1 MKNKQKK
8 ISYYFDFSEV
18 LNYFFRKNDPN
29 KKSNFSL
36 KAMHTVNK
44 LSILIFLIGVMV
56 IIVRRIF
63 SWQEVFFFIVIF
75 LALSCQ
81 INEKS
86 EKRYNYLALGDS
98 YTIAESLNL
107 IDSYPHQLKNQL
119 KKIDS
124 VNIIAK
130 TGWTTGELI
139 DTLKAL
145 NINNKYDYVSLLIGV
160 NNQYREYDISIFE
173 KEFEYLLNLA
183 IQYVNDRSKVFVI
196 SIPDYGVT
204 PFGFKNRDKIYKE
217 IDQYNLIKRKIV
229 EKYNI
234 RFYDVTDISR
244 EAKEKKYLIA
254 EDSLH
259 PSREMYSLWVDRIL
273 NDFDR

>member
-1 MKNKQKK
+1 MTR
-8 ISYYFDFSEV
+8 S
-18 LNYFFRKNDPN
+18 FF
-29 KKSNFSL
+29 L
-36 KAMHTVNK
+36 
-44 LSILIFLIGVMV
+44 
-56 IIVRRIF
+56 
-63 SWQEVFFFIVIF
+63 IVIF
-75 LALSCQ
+75 LVLSCE
-81 INEKS
+81 INEKSEKS

-139 DTLKAL
+139 DTLKSL

-183 IQYVNDRSKVFVI
+183 IQYANDRSKVFVI

-259 PSREMYSLWVDRIL
+259 PSREMYSLWINRIL

>member
-1 MKNKQKK
+1 MTR
-8 ISYYFDFSEV
+8 SF
-18 LNYFFRKNDPN
+18 
-29 KKSNFSL
+29 
-36 KAMHTVNK
+36 
-44 LSILIFLIGVMV
+44 FLIV
-56 IIVRRIF
+56 IF
-63 SWQEVFFFIVIF
+63 F

-86 EKRYNYLALGDS
+86 EKIYNYLALGDS

-107 IDSYPHQLKNQL
+107 IDSYPYQLKNQL

-139 DTLKAL
+139 DTLKSL

-183 IQYVNDRSKVFVI
+183 IQYANDRSKVFVI
-196 SIPDYGVT
+196 SIPDYSVT

-217 IDQYNLIKRKIV
+217 INQYNLIKRKIV
-229 EKYNI
+229 KKYNI

-244 EAKEKKYLIA
+244 EAKEKEYLIA

>member
-1 MKNKQKK
+1 MTR
-8 ISYYFDFSEV
+8 S
-18 LNYFFRKNDPN
+18 FF
-29 KKSNFSL
+29 L
-36 KAMHTVNK
+36 
-44 LSILIFLIGVMV
+44 
-56 IIVRRIF
+56 
-63 SWQEVFFFIVIF
+63 IVIF

-86 EKRYNYLALGDS
+86 KKRYNYLALGDS

-139 DTLKAL
+139 DTLKYL

-183 IQYVNDRSKVFVI
+183 IQYANDRSKVFVI

-244 EAKEKKYLIA
+244 EAKEKKNLIA

-273 NDFDR
+273 NDFDI

>member
-1 MKNKQKK
+1 MYKRQ
-8 ISYYFDFSEV
+8 
-18 LNYFFRKNDPN
+18 
-29 KKSNFSL
+29 
-36 KAMHTVNK
+36 
-44 LSILIFLIGVMV
+44 
-56 IIVRRIF
+56 
-63 SWQEVFFFIVIF
+63 
-75 LALSCQ
+75 LSCQ

-139 DTLKAL
+139 DTLKSL

-160 NNQYREYDISIFE
+160 NNQYREYNISIFE

-183 IQYVNDRSKVFVI
+183 IQYANDRSKVFVI

-259 PSREMYSLWVDRIL
+259 PSREMYSLWIDRIL

>member
-1 MKNKQKK
+1 MTR
-8 ISYYFDFSEV
+8 S
-18 LNYFFRKNDPN
+18 FF
-29 KKSNFSL
+29 L
-36 KAMHTVNK
+36 
-44 LSILIFLIGVMV
+44 
-56 IIVRRIF
+56 
-63 SWQEVFFFIVIF
+63 IVIF

-86 EKRYNYLALGDS
+86 KKRYNYLALGDS

-130 TGWTTGELI
+130 TGWTTGELT
-139 DTLKAL
+139 DTLKSL

-183 IQYVNDRSKVFVI
+183 IQYANDRSKVFVI

-273 NDFDR
+273 NDFDI

>member
-1 MKNKQKK
+1 MTR
-8 ISYYFDFSEV
+8 S
-18 LNYFFRKNDPN
+18 FF
-29 KKSNFSL
+29 L
-36 KAMHTVNK
+36 
-44 LSILIFLIGVMV
+44 
-56 IIVRRIF
+56 
-63 SWQEVFFFIVIF
+63 IVIF

-86 EKRYNYLALGDS
+86 KKRYNYLALGDS

-139 DTLKAL
+139 DTLKSL

-173 KEFEYLLNLA
+173 EEFEYLLNLA
-183 IQYVNDRSKVFVI
+183 IQYANDRSKVFVI

-273 NDFDR
+273 NDFDI

>member
-1 MKNKQKK
+1 MTR
-8 ISYYFDFSEV
+8 SF
-18 LNYFFRKNDPN
+18 
-29 KKSNFSL
+29 
-36 KAMHTVNK
+36 
-44 LSILIFLIGVMV
+44 FLIV
-56 IIVRRIF
+56 IF
-63 SWQEVFFFIVIF
+63 F

-86 EKRYNYLALGDS
+86 ENIYNYLALGDS

-139 DTLKAL
+139 DTLKSL

-183 IQYVNDRSKVFVI
+183 IQYANDRSKVFVI

-244 EAKEKKYLIA
+244 QAKEKKYLIA

>member
-1 MKNKQKK
+1 MTR
-8 ISYYFDFSEV
+8 S
-18 LNYFFRKNDPN
+18 FF
-29 KKSNFSL
+29 L
-36 KAMHTVNK
+36 
-44 LSILIFLIGVMV
+44 
-56 IIVRRIF
+56 
-63 SWQEVFFFIVIF
+63 IVIF
-75 LALSCQ
+75 LELSCQ

-139 DTLKAL
+139 DTLKSL

-173 KEFEYLLNLA
+173 EEFEYLLNLA
-183 IQYVNDRSKVFVI
+183 IQYANDRSKVFVI

-273 NDFDR
+273 NDFDI

>member
-1 MKNKQKK
+1 MTR
-8 ISYYFDFSEV
+8 S
-18 LNYFFRKNDPN
+18 
-29 KKSNFSL
+29 
-36 KAMHTVNK
+36 
-44 LSILIFLIGVMV
+44 
-56 IIVRRIF
+56 
-63 SWQEVFFFIVIF
+63 FFFIVIF
-75 LALSCQ
+75 FLAHSCQ

-86 EKRYNYLALGDS
+86 EKKYNYLALGDS

-107 IDSYPHQLKNQL
+107 IDSYPYQLKNQL

-139 DTLKAL
+139 DTLKSL
-145 NINNKYDYVSLLIGV
+145 NINYKYDYVSLLIGV

-183 IQYVNDRSKVFVI
+183 IQYANDRSKVFVI
-196 SIPDYGVT
+196 SIPDYSVT

-217 IDQYNLIKRKIV
+217 INQYNLIKRKIV
-229 EKYNI
+229 KKYNI

-244 EAKEKKYLIA
+244 EAKEKEYLIA

>member
-1 MKNKQKK
+1 MTR
-8 ISYYFDFSEV
+8 S
-18 LNYFFRKNDPN
+18 FF
-29 KKSNFSL
+29 L
-36 KAMHTVNK
+36 
-44 LSILIFLIGVMV
+44 
-56 IIVRRIF
+56 
-63 SWQEVFFFIVIF
+63 IVIF
-75 LALSCQ
+75 LELSCQ

-139 DTLKAL
+139 DTLKSL

-183 IQYVNDRSKVFVI
+183 IQYANDRSKVFVI

-273 NDFDR
+273 NDFDI

>member
-1 MKNKQKK
+1 MIRN
-8 ISYYFDFSEV
+8 
-18 LNYFFRKNDPN
+18 
-29 KKSNFSL
+29 
-36 KAMHTVNK
+36 
-44 LSILIFLIGVMV
+44 FLI
-56 IIVRRIF
+56 
-63 SWQEVFFFIVIF
+63 VFFFLTI
-75 LALSCQ
+75 SCQ
-81 INEKS
+81 TNEKS
-86 EKRYNYLALGDS
+86 EKSYNYLALGDS

-139 DTLKAL
+139 DTLNSL
-145 NINNKYDYVSLLIGV
+145 NINNKYEYVSLLIGV

-173 KEFEYLLNLA
+173 QEFEYLLKLA
-183 IQYVNDRSKVFVI
+183 IQYANDKSKVFVI

-229 EKYNI
+229 DKYNI
-234 RFYDVTDISR
+234 RFCDVTDISR
-244 EAKEKKYLIA
+244 EAREKKYLIA

-273 NDFDR
+273 NDFDI

>member
-1 MKNKQKK
+1 MTR
-8 ISYYFDFSEV
+8 S
-18 LNYFFRKNDPN
+18 FF
-29 KKSNFSL
+29 L
-36 KAMHTVNK
+36 
-44 LSILIFLIGVMV
+44 
-56 IIVRRIF
+56 
-63 SWQEVFFFIVIF
+63 IVIF
-75 LALSCQ
+75 LVFSCQ

-139 DTLKAL
+139 DTLKSL

-183 IQYVNDRSKVFVI
+183 IQYANDRSKVFVI

-259 PSREMYSLWVDRIL
+259 PSREMYSLWIDRIL

>member
-1 MKNKQKK
+1 MTR
-8 ISYYFDFSEV
+8 S
-18 LNYFFRKNDPN
+18 FF
-29 KKSNFSL
+29 L
-36 KAMHTVNK
+36 
-44 LSILIFLIGVMV
+44 
-56 IIVRRIF
+56 
-63 SWQEVFFFIVIF
+63 IVIF

-86 EKRYNYLALGDS
+86 KKRYNYLALGDS

-130 TGWTTGELI
+130 TGWTTGELT
-139 DTLKAL
+139 DTLKSL

-183 IQYVNDRSKVFVI
+183 IQYANDRSKVFVI

-217 IDQYNLIKRKIV
+217 INQYNLIKRKIV

-273 NDFDR
+273 NDFDI

>member
-1 MKNKQKK
+1 MTR
-8 ISYYFDFSEV
+8 S
-18 LNYFFRKNDPN
+18 FF
-29 KKSNFSL
+29 L
-36 KAMHTVNK
+36 
-44 LSILIFLIGVMV
+44 
-56 IIVRRIF
+56 
-63 SWQEVFFFIVIF
+63 IVIF

-139 DTLKAL
+139 DTLKSL

-183 IQYVNDRSKVFVI
+183 IQYANDRSKVFVI

-244 EAKEKKYLIA
+244 EAKEKK
-254 EDSLH
+254 
-259 PSREMYSLWVDRIL
+259 
-273 NDFDR
+273 N

>member
-1 MKNKQKK
+1 MTR
-8 ISYYFDFSEV
+8 S
-18 LNYFFRKNDPN
+18 FF
-29 KKSNFSL
+29 L
-36 KAMHTVNK
+36 
-44 LSILIFLIGVMV
+44 
-56 IIVRRIF
+56 
-63 SWQEVFFFIVIF
+63 IVIF
-75 LALSCQ
+75 LELSCQ

-139 DTLKAL
+139 DTLKSL
-145 NINNKYDYVSLLIGV
+145 DINNKYDYVSLLIGV

-173 KEFEYLLNLA
+173 EEFEYLLNLA
-183 IQYVNDRSKVFVI
+183 IQYANDRSKVFVI

-273 NDFDR
+273 NDFDI

>member
-1 MKNKQKK
+1 MTR
-8 ISYYFDFSEV
+8 S
-18 LNYFFRKNDPN
+18 FF
-29 KKSNFSL
+29 L
-36 KAMHTVNK
+36 
-44 LSILIFLIGVMV
+44 L
-56 IIVRRIF
+56 
-63 SWQEVFFFIVIF
+63 VIF
-75 LALSCQ
+75 LSLSCQ

-139 DTLKAL
+139 DTLKSL
-145 NINNKYDYVSLLIGV
+145 DINNKYDYVSLLIGV

-173 KEFEYLLNLA
+173 KEFKYLLNLA
-183 IQYVNDRSKVFVI
+183 IQYANDRSKVFVI

-244 EAKEKKYLIA
+244 EAKEKKNLIA

>member
-1 MKNKQKK
+1 MTR
-8 ISYYFDFSEV
+8 S
-18 LNYFFRKNDPN
+18 FF
-29 KKSNFSL
+29 L
-36 KAMHTVNK
+36 
-44 LSILIFLIGVMV
+44 
-56 IIVRRIF
+56 
-63 SWQEVFFFIVIF
+63 IVIF
-75 LALSCQ
+75 LVLSCE
-81 INEKS
+81 ISEKSEKS

-139 DTLKAL
+139 DTLKSL

-183 IQYVNDRSKVFVI
+183 IQYANDRSKVFVI

-259 PSREMYSLWVDRIL
+259 PSREMYSLWINRIL

>member
-1 MKNKQKK
+1 MTRN
-8 ISYYFDFSEV
+8 
-18 LNYFFRKNDPN
+18 FF
-29 KKSNFSL
+29 L
-36 KAMHTVNK
+36 
-44 LSILIFLIGVMV
+44 
-56 IIVRRIF
+56 
-63 SWQEVFFFIVIF
+63 IVIF
-75 LALSCQ
+75 FLGLSCQ

-107 IDSYPHQLKNQL
+107 IDSYPHQLKNEL
-119 KKIDS
+119 KKIDN

-139 DTLKAL
+139 DTLKSL
-145 NINNKYDYVSLLIGV
+145 DINNKYDYVSLLIGV
-160 NNQYREYDISIFE
+160 NNQYREFDISIFE
-173 KEFEYLLNLA
+173 KEFEYLLNLS
-183 IQYVNDRSKVFVI
+183 IQYAIDRSKVFVI

-229 EKYNI
+229 DKYNI

-273 NDFDR
+273 NDFDN

>member
-1 MKNKQKK
+1 MTR
-8 ISYYFDFSEV
+8 S
-18 LNYFFRKNDPN
+18 FF
-29 KKSNFSL
+29 L
-36 KAMHTVNK
+36 
-44 LSILIFLIGVMV
+44 
-56 IIVRRIF
+56 
-63 SWQEVFFFIVIF
+63 IVIF

-81 INEKS
+81 INEKG

-139 DTLKAL
+139 DTLKSL

-183 IQYVNDRSKVFVI
+183 IQYANDRSKVFVI

-229 EKYNI
+229 EKYNL

-244 EAKEKKYLIA
+244 EAKEKKNLIA

-273 NDFDR
+273 NDFDI

>member
-1 MKNKQKK
+1 MTR
-8 ISYYFDFSEV
+8 S
-18 LNYFFRKNDPN
+18 FF
-29 KKSNFSL
+29 L
-36 KAMHTVNK
+36 
-44 LSILIFLIGVMV
+44 
-56 IIVRRIF
+56 
-63 SWQEVFFFIVIF
+63 IVIF

-86 EKRYNYLALGDS
+86 EKGYNYLALGDS

-139 DTLKAL
+139 DTLKSL

-183 IQYVNDRSKVFVI
+183 IQYANDRSKVFVI

-259 PSREMYSLWVDRIL
+259 PSREMYSLWIDRIL

>member
-1 MKNKQKK
+1 MTR
-8 ISYYFDFSEV
+8 S
-18 LNYFFRKNDPN
+18 FF
-29 KKSNFSL
+29 L
-36 KAMHTVNK
+36 
-44 LSILIFLIGVMV
+44 
-56 IIVRRIF
+56 
-63 SWQEVFFFIVIF
+63 IVIF
-75 LALSCQ
+75 LELSCQ

-139 DTLKAL
+139 DTLKSL

-160 NNQYREYDISIFE
+160 NNQYREYNISIFE

-183 IQYVNDRSKVFVI
+183 IQYANDRSKVFVI

-273 NDFDR
+273 NDFDI

>member
-1 MKNKQKK
+1 MTR
-8 ISYYFDFSEV
+8 S
-18 LNYFFRKNDPN
+18 FF
-29 KKSNFSL
+29 L
-36 KAMHTVNK
+36 
-44 LSILIFLIGVMV
+44 
-56 IIVRRIF
+56 
-63 SWQEVFFFIVIF
+63 IVIF

-86 EKRYNYLALGDS
+86 KKRYNYLALGDS

-139 DTLKAL
+139 DTLKSL

-183 IQYVNDRSKVFVI
+183 IQYANDRSKVFVI

-273 NDFDR
+273 NDFDI

>member
-1 MKNKQKK
+1 MTR
-8 ISYYFDFSEV
+8 S
-18 LNYFFRKNDPN
+18 FF
-29 KKSNFSL
+29 L
-36 KAMHTVNK
+36 
-44 LSILIFLIGVMV
+44 
-56 IIVRRIF
+56 
-63 SWQEVFFFIVIF
+63 IVIF
-75 LALSCQ
+75 LATSCQ

-139 DTLKAL
+139 DTLKSL

-183 IQYVNDRSKVFVI
+183 IQYANDRSKVFVI

-273 NDFDR
+273 NDFDI

>member
-1 MKNKQKK
+1 MTR
-8 ISYYFDFSEV
+8 S
-18 LNYFFRKNDPN
+18 FF
-29 KKSNFSL
+29 L
-36 KAMHTVNK
+36 
-44 LSILIFLIGVMV
+44 
-56 IIVRRIF
+56 
-63 SWQEVFFFIVIF
+63 IVIF

-81 INEKS
+81 TNEKS

-139 DTLKAL
+139 DTLKSL

-173 KEFEYLLNLA
+173 EEFEYLLNLA
-183 IQYVNDRSKVFVI
+183 IQYANDRSKVFVI

-273 NDFDR
+273 NDFDI

>member
-1 MKNKQKK
+1 M
-8 ISYYFDFSEV
+8 IRS
-18 LNYFFRKNDPN
+18 FF
-29 KKSNFSL
+29 L
-36 KAMHTVNK
+36 
-44 LSILIFLIGVMV
+44 
-56 IIVRRIF
+56 
-63 SWQEVFFFIVIF
+63 IVIF
-75 LALSCQ
+75 LSLSCQ

-119 KKIDS
+119 KRIDS
-124 VNIIAK
+124 INIIAK

-139 DTLKAL
+139 DTLKSL

-183 IQYVNDRSKVFVI
+183 IQYANDRSKVFVI

-259 PSREMYSLWVDRIL
+259 PSREMYSLWIDRIL

>member
-1 MKNKQKK
+1 MTR
-8 ISYYFDFSEV
+8 SF
-18 LNYFFRKNDPN
+18 
-29 KKSNFSL
+29 
-36 KAMHTVNK
+36 
-44 LSILIFLIGVMV
+44 FLIV
-56 IIVRRIF
+56 IF
-63 SWQEVFFFIVIF
+63 F

-81 INEKS
+81 INEKR
-86 EKRYNYLALGDS
+86 KNIYNYLALGDS

-107 IDSYPHQLKNQL
+107 IDSYPYQLKNQL

-139 DTLKAL
+139 DTLKSL
-145 NINNKYDYVSLLIGV
+145 NINYKYDYVSLLIGV

-183 IQYVNDRSKVFVI
+183 IQYANDRSKVFVI

-217 IDQYNLIKRKIV
+217 INQYNLIKRKIA
-229 EKYNI
+229 EKYYI

>member
-1 MKNKQKK
+1 MTR
-8 ISYYFDFSEV
+8 S
-18 LNYFFRKNDPN
+18 FF
-29 KKSNFSL
+29 L
-36 KAMHTVNK
+36 
-44 LSILIFLIGVMV
+44 
-56 IIVRRIF
+56 
-63 SWQEVFFFIVIF
+63 IVIF

-119 KKIDS
+119 KKIECVD
-124 VNIIAK
+124 IIAK

-139 DTLKAL
+139 DTLKSL

-173 KEFEYLLNLA
+173 EEFEYLLNLA
-183 IQYVNDRSKVFVI
+183 IQYANDRSKVFVI

-273 NDFDR
+273 NDFDI

>member
-1 MKNKQKK
+1 MTR
-8 ISYYFDFSEV
+8 S
-18 LNYFFRKNDPN
+18 FF
-29 KKSNFSL
+29 L
-36 KAMHTVNK
+36 
-44 LSILIFLIGVMV
+44 
-56 IIVRRIF
+56 
-63 SWQEVFFFIVIF
+63 IVIF

-86 EKRYNYLALGDS
+86 KKRYNYLALGDS

-139 DTLKAL
+139 DTLKSL

-173 KEFEYLLNLA
+173 KEFKYLLNLA
-183 IQYVNDRSKVFVI
+183 IQYANDRSKVFVI

-273 NDFDR
+273 NDFDI

>member
-1 MKNKQKK
+1 MTR
-8 ISYYFDFSEV
+8 S
-18 LNYFFRKNDPN
+18 FF
-29 KKSNFSL
+29 L
-36 KAMHTVNK
+36 
-44 LSILIFLIGVMV
+44 
-56 IIVRRIF
+56 
-63 SWQEVFFFIVIF
+63 IVIF
-75 LALSCQ
+75 LAFSCQ

-183 IQYVNDRSKVFVI
+183 IQYANDRSKVFVI

-273 NDFDR
+273 NDFDI

>member
-1 MKNKQKK
+1 MTR
-8 ISYYFDFSEV
+8 S
-18 LNYFFRKNDPN
+18 
-29 KKSNFSL
+29 
-36 KAMHTVNK
+36 
-44 LSILIFLIGVMV
+44 
-56 IIVRRIF
+56 
-63 SWQEVFFFIVIF
+63 FFFIVIF
-75 LALSCQ
+75 FLAHSCQ

-86 EKRYNYLALGDS
+86 EKKYNYLALGDS

-107 IDSYPHQLKNQL
+107 IDSYPHQLKNQF
-119 KKIDS
+119 KKIDD

-139 DTLKAL
+139 DTLNFL

-183 IQYVNDRSKVFVI
+183 IQYANDRSKVFVI

-204 PFGFKNRDKIYKE
+204 PFGFKNRVKIYKE
-217 IDQYNLIKRKIV
+217 IEQYNLIKRKIV

-244 EAKEKKYLIA
+244 EAKEKEYLIA